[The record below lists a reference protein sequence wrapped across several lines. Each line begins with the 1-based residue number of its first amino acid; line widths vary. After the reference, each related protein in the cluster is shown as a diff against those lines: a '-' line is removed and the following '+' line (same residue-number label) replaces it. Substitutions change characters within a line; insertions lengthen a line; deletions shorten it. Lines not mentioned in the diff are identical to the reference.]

1 MFYLINVAFFTALI
15 LVSLRLVGFFL
26 VTPVFF
32 PKGTPIILKVGFIL
46 ILSYI
51 LMPGI
56 DYSAI
61 ASMDN
66 TLLFIGNCVSEI
78 TTGISLGF
86 ITQLC
91 FMAAKI
97 AGNLMDLQIGF
108 SMITMLDPNSNSN
121 STLIDRL
128 MYWVSFMLF
137 LGVDGHHMFIME
149 LLKSFKTVKLG
160 NFILGISTSNII
172 IEAFVQFFIIGL
184 KIAIPIILIIVIT
197 DLTLGLIG
205 RTVPQLNVMILGFPL
220 KIMVGLAS
228 LLFAMPIFIHLIER
242 AFSMIPDA
250 FNGFYKAIPPIMFI
264 FASEDKTEEA
274 TPHKL
279 SEARKKGQV
288 AKSKEVNLALTLL
301 ASTMALSFLGDYVLK
316 GLKDIM
322 VTFLGNYIRMDL
334 TYNNVFYLTLTIVL
348 KLAMIILP
356 VVIPIMV
363 IGVFANMLQ
372 TGVLITKEPLK
383 PDIKKL
389 NPISGFKKMF
399 SVRTVV
405 ELLKDLVLVTIV
417 GVVGYKFLKS
427 RYVDILNLNT
437 LRFPILLDTFRQL
450 AVSIF
455 FKITLVMIFV
465 AIADFVFQKKQFK
478 KDMRMTK
485 QEVKEE
491 FKQEEGDPQIKGK
504 IKQKQ
509 REMAMRRMMQSVP
522 DATVVITNP
531 THLAVALKYDE
542 NEKGAPKV
550 IAKGADY
557 VAIKIKEKARESN
570 VPIMENK
577 PLARLIY
584 KEVELD
590 EEIPVS
596 MYEAVAQILAVVMKL
611 NKN

>member
-1 MFYLINVAFFTALI
+1 
-15 LVSLRLVGFFL
+15 
-26 VTPVFF
+26 
-32 PKGTPIILKVGFIL
+32 
-46 ILSYI
+46 
-51 LMPGI
+51 
-56 DYSAI
+56 
-61 ASMDN
+61 
-66 TLLFIGNCVSEI
+66 
-78 TTGISLGF
+78 
-86 ITQLC
+86 
-91 FMAAKI
+91 
-97 AGNLMDLQIGF
+97 
-108 SMITMLDPNSNSN
+108 
-121 STLIDRL
+121 
-128 MYWVSFMLF
+128 
-137 LGVDGHHMFIME
+137 
-149 LLKSFKTVKLG
+149 
-160 NFILGISTSNII
+160 
-172 IEAFVQFFIIGL
+172 
-184 KIAIPIILIIVIT
+184 
-197 DLTLGLIG
+197 
-205 RTVPQLNVMILGFPL
+205 
-220 KIMVGLAS
+220 
-228 LLFAMPIFIHLIER
+228 
-242 AFSMIPDA
+242 
-250 FNGFYKAIPPIMFI
+250 
-264 FASEDKTEEA
+264 
-274 TPHKL
+274 
-279 SEARKKGQV
+279 
-288 AKSKEVNLALTLL
+288 
-301 ASTMALSFLGDYVLK
+301 
-316 GLKDIM
+316 
-322 VTFLGNYIRMDL
+322 
-334 TYNNVFYLTLTIVL
+334 
-348 KLAMIILP
+348 
-356 VVIPIMV
+356 
-363 IGVFANMLQ
+363 
-372 TGVLITKEPLK
+372 
-383 PDIKKL
+383 
-389 NPISGFKKMF
+389 MF

-427 RYVDILNLNT
+427 RYVDILNLNI